1 MLLIERWVLREMF
14 IVAASVRAFLL
25 PLCAIQNAAVTSR
38 SCDQPL
44 LSLWHDLLLWGE
56 RIGWN
61 FEVSL
66 FYSTKFYVI
75 DVIDV

>member
-38 SCDQPL
+38 CCHCGTTYCYGGKDRL
-44 LSLWHDLLLWGE
+44 EL
-56 RIGWN
+56 
-61 FEVSL
+61 
-66 FYSTKFYVI
+66 
-75 DVIDV
+75 